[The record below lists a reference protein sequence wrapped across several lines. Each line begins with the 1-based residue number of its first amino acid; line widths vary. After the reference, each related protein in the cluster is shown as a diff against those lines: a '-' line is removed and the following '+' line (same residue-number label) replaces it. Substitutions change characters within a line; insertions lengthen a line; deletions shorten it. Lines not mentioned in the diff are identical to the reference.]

1 MWDVWSPL
9 LRERVRVRAL
19 QGRGGGDSLTKE
31 CEEMK
36 REDAGLVGVVFIFVI
51 IAVVLNSLGVLLDSA
66 FAVASLGVIAVAMA
80 LFVYWYVRFGR

>member
-1 MWDVWSPL
+1 
-9 LRERVRVRAL
+9 
-19 QGRGGGDSLTKE
+19 
-31 CEEMK
+31 MK

-51 IAVVLNSLGVLLDSA
+51 IAVVLNSLGVILDSA

>member
-1 MWDVWSPL
+1 
-9 LRERVRVRAL
+9 
-19 QGRGGGDSLTKE
+19 
-31 CEEMK
+31 MK

-66 FAVASLGVIAVAMA
+66 FAVASLGVIAAAMV

>member
-1 MWDVWSPL
+1 
-9 LRERVRVRAL
+9 
-19 QGRGGGDSLTKE
+19 
-31 CEEMK
+31 MK

-51 IAVVLNSLGVLLDSA
+51 IAVILNSLGVILDSA

>member
-1 MWDVWSPL
+1 MGVNRWGMGRVEWPHR
-9 LRERVRVRAL
+9 REEA
-19 QGRGGGDSLTKE
+19 
-31 CEEMK
+31 MK

-66 FAVASLGVIAVAMA
+66 FAVASLGVIAVAMV